1 LFASWRE
8 KPKKTLLSVLGIMM
22 IVGFV
27 LVGCGPLPTATP
39 VLAPS
44 AEPLGPAVVTTTPV
58 PPTAPAGLGNPF
70 DIFKPLIIQPATE
83 LLKFLYGLL
92 GSYGLA
98 IIAFTIIV
106 RVVLTP
112 LMMQQVRSQK
122 SMSALQPQLQEIQKK
137 YAKDKEK
144 LNQETMRLYK
154 EAGVNPLGGC
164 FPLLIQ
170 MPILGGLYY
179 ALLNLSTTPEF
190 RAPFL
195 WLPNLADK
203 EGVPY
208 ILIIT
213 MVASQ
218 FLYQRIMTPPT
229 PSADPQQQAT
239 TRMMQFMPLLFAVMF
254 INFPSGIVLY
264 WVATNL
270 VSIGQQYLIMR
281 LTPTP
286 APVTI
291 SLTESR
297 PQPVT
302 ISAPEERP
310 SLGEGFR
317 RLLGLPQPAEEA
329 PPAQPPKTTS
339 ASTPTK
345 PSRPKKK
352 KKR

>member
-1 LFASWRE
+1 LPEKNLFR
-8 KPKKTLLSVLGIMM
+8 VLGILV

-27 LVGCGPLPTATP
+27 LLGCAPLPTATP
-39 VLAPS
+39 VPTPS
-44 AEPLGPAVVTTTPV
+44 AEPLGPAAVTTPV
-58 PPTAPAGLGNPF
+58 PPAAPSGLRSPF
-70 DIFKPLIIQPATE
+70 DIFIPLIIQPATE

-98 IIAFTIIV
+98 IIVFTLII

-122 SMSALQPQLQEIQKK
+122 AMSALQPHLQEIQKK
-137 YAKDKEK
+137 YAKEREK
-144 LNQETMRLYK
+144 LSQETMRLYK

-164 FPLLIQ
+164 LPLLIQ

-179 ALLNLSTTPEF
+179 ALMNLASTPEF

-195 WLPNLADK
+195 WLPNLAEP
-203 EGVPY
+203 EGLPY
-208 ILIIT
+208 ILIII

-229 PSADPQQQAT
+229 PTADPQQQAMN
-239 TRMMQFMPLLFAVMF
+239 RMMQFMPLLFAVMF
-254 INFPSGIVLY
+254 ISFPAGIVLY
-264 WVATNL
+264 WVATNI
-270 VSIGQQYLIMR
+270 VSIVQQYIIMR
-281 LTPTP
+281 LTPEP

-302 ISAPEERP
+302 ISAPAERP
-310 SLGEGFR
+310 TLGEAFR
-317 RLLGLPQPAEEA
+317 RLLGAPQPVAENKPA
-329 PPAQPPKTTS
+329 PPPKTTS
-339 ASTPTK
+339 APTPGK
-345 PSRPKKK
+345 PSRAKKK

>member
-1 LFASWRE
+1 L
-8 KPKKTLLSVLGIMM
+8 PKKNLFRVLGILV

-27 LVGCGPLPTATP
+27 LVGCAPLPTATP
-39 VLAPS
+39 IPTPS

-58 PPTAPAGLGNPF
+58 PPTAPAGFRPF
-70 DIFKPLIIQPATE
+70 DIFIPLIIQPATE

-98 IIAFTIIV
+98 IIVFTLII

-122 SMSALQPQLQEIQKK
+122 AMSALQPYLQEIQKK

-144 LNQETMRLYK
+144 LNQETMALYK

-164 FPLLIQ
+164 LPLLIQ

-179 ALLNLSTTPEF
+179 ALMNLVSTTPEF

-195 WLPNLADK
+195 WLPNLAEK
-203 EGVPY
+203 EGPPY
-208 ILIIT
+208 ILIII

-229 PSADPQQQAT
+229 PTADPQQQAT
-239 TRMMQFMPLLFAVMF
+239 NRMMQFMPLLFAVMF
-254 INFPSGIVLY
+254 INFQSGIVLY
-264 WVATNL
+264 WVATNI
-270 VSIGQQYLIMR
+270 VSIVQQYIIMR
-281 LTPTP
+281 LTPAP

-317 RLLGLPQPAEEA
+317 RLLGLPQPAEETKPA
-329 PPAQPPKTTS
+329 PPPKTTS

>member
-1 LFASWRE
+1 MFASWRE
-8 KPKKTLLSVLGIMM
+8 KPKKTLFSVLGILM
-22 IVGFV
+22 IVGLV

-39 VLAPS
+39 VPTPS
-44 AEPLGPAVVTTTPV
+44 AEPLGPAVVTATPV
-58 PPTAPAGLGNPF
+58 PPTAPSGLGNPF
-70 DIFKPLIIQPATE
+70 DIFKPLIIQPAAE

-98 IIAFTIIV
+98 IIVFTFII
-106 RVVLTP
+106 RIVLTP

-122 SMSALQPQLQEIQKK
+122 AMSALQPLLQEIQKK

-164 FPLLIQ
+164 LPLFIQ

-179 ALLNLSTTPEF
+179 ALMSLSTTPEF

-195 WLPNLADK
+195 WLPNLAEK
-203 EGVPY
+203 EGFPY

-297 PQPVT
+297 PQPAT
-302 ISAPEERP
+302 IAAPEERP
-310 SLGEGFR
+310 SLGEAFR
-317 RLLGLPQPAEEA
+317 RLLGLPKPAEEA
-329 PPAQPPKTTS
+329 PPAPPPKPTS
-339 ASTPTK
+339 APTK
-345 PSRPKKK
+345 KSSKSK

>member
-1 LFASWRE
+1 LKS
-8 KPKKTLLSVLGIMM
+8 
-22 IVGFV
+22 
-27 LVGCGPLPTATP
+27 
-39 VLAPS
+39 
-44 AEPLGPAVVTTTPV
+44 
-58 PPTAPAGLGNPF
+58 PF
-70 DIFKPLIIQPATE
+70 DIFIPLIIRPSTE
-83 LLKFLYGLL
+83 FLKFLYGLL

-98 IIAFTIIV
+98 IIVFTLIV
-106 RVVLTP
+106 RTVLTP
-112 LMMQQVRSQK
+112 LMLQQVRSQK
-122 SMSALQPQLQEIQKK
+122 AMSALQPQLQEIQKK

-144 LNQETMRLYK
+144 LSQEQMRLYK

-164 FPLLIQ
+164 LPMLIQ

-179 ALLNLSTTPEF
+179 ALFSLSKTPEF

-195 WLPNLADK
+195 WLPNLAEK
-203 EGVPY
+203 EGFPY

-229 PSADPQQQAT
+229 TDPQQQST
-239 TRMMQFMPLLFAVMF
+239 NRMMQFTPLIFAFMF
-254 INFPSGIVLY
+254 INFPSGLVLY
-264 WVATNL
+264 WVATNI
-270 VSIGQQYLIMR
+270 VSIVQQYLIMR

-310 SLGEGFR
+310 SLGEAVR
-317 RLLGLPQPAEEA
+317 RLLGLPQPAEEPPPA
-329 PPAQPPKTTS
+329 PPATQPKATRAPAK
-339 ASTPTK
+339 K
-345 PSRPKKK
+345 PSRAK

>member
-1 LFASWRE
+1 
-8 KPKKTLLSVLGIMM
+8 
-22 IVGFV
+22 
-27 LVGCGPLPTATP
+27 
-39 VLAPS
+39 
-44 AEPLGPAVVTTTPV
+44 
-58 PPTAPAGLGNPF
+58 
-70 DIFKPLIIQPATE
+70 LIIQPATE

-122 SMSALQPQLQEIQKK
+122 AMSALQPQLQDIQKK

-164 FPLLIQ
+164 LPLLIQ

-179 ALLNLSTTPEF
+179 ALMNLVSTTPEF

-195 WLPNLADK
+195 WLPNLAEK
-203 EGVPY
+203 EGPPY
-208 ILIIT
+208 ILIII

-229 PSADPQQQAT
+229 PTADPQQQAT

-254 INFPSGIVLY
+254 INFQSGIVLY
-264 WVATNL
+264 WVATNI
-270 VSIGQQYLIMR
+270 VSIVQQYLLMR

-310 SLGEGFR
+310 SLGEAVR
-317 RLLGLPQPAEEA
+317 RLLGLPQPAEEPPPA
-329 PPAQPPKTTS
+329 PPATQPKATRAPAK
-339 ASTPTK
+339 K
-345 PSRPKKK
+345 PSRAK

>member
-1 LFASWRE
+1 MFAPWRR
-8 KPKKTLLSVLGIMM
+8 KPKKTLFSVLGILI

-27 LVGCGPLPTATP
+27 LIGCGPLTAATP
-39 VLAPS
+39 VPTPS
-44 AEPLGPAVVTTTPV
+44 AEPLGPAVVTTTP
-58 PPTAPAGLGNPF
+58 APSAAPSGIRSPF
-70 DIFKPLIIQPATE
+70 DIFIPLIIQPATE

-98 IIAFTIIV
+98 IIAFTFII
-106 RVVLTP
+106 RIVLTP

-122 SMSALQPQLQEIQKK
+122 AMTALQPQLQEIQKK
-137 YAKDKEK
+137 YAKEKEK
-144 LNQETMRLYK
+144 LSQETMRLYK
-154 EAGVNPLGGC
+154 EAGVNPFGGC

-203 EGVPY
+203 EGFPY

-229 PSADPQQQAT
+229 PAADPQQQAT
-239 TRMMQFMPLLFAVMF
+239 NRMMQFMPLLFAVMF
-254 INFPSGIVLY
+254 INFPAGIVLY
-264 WVATNL
+264 WVATNI
-270 VSIGQQYLIMR
+270 VSIVQQYIIMR
-281 LTPTP
+281 LTPNP
-286 APVTI
+286 APVAI

-310 SLGEGFR
+310 SLGEAFR
-317 RLLGLPQPAEEA
+317 RLLGAPQPVEEA
-329 PPAQPPKTTS
+329 KPAPPPKATS
-339 ASTPTK
+339 ATPPTK
-345 PSRPKKK
+345 PSRAKKK

>member
-1 LFASWRE
+1 VSL
-8 KPKKTLLSVLGIMM
+8 PKKNLFSVLGILI

-27 LVGCGPLPTATP
+27 LVGCVPMPTATSMP
-39 VLAPS
+39 TPS

-58 PPTAPAGLGNPF
+58 PPTAPSGSRGPF
-70 DIFKPLIIQPATE
+70 DIFIPLIIQPATE
-83 LLKFLYGLL
+83 FLKFLYGLL

-98 IIAFTIIV
+98 IIAFTFII
-106 RVVLTP
+106 RIVLTP
-112 LMMQQVRSQK
+112 LMMQQVRAQK
-122 SMSALQPQLQEIQKK
+122 AMNALQPQLQEIQKK

-144 LNQETMRLYK
+144 LNQETMALYK

-164 FPLLIQ
+164 LPLLIQ

-179 ALLNLSTTPEF
+179 ALLNLSKTPEF

-195 WLPNLADK
+195 WLPNLAEK
-203 EGVPY
+203 EGFPY

-218 FLYQRIMTPPT
+218 FLYQRIMTPATPT
-229 PSADPQQQAT
+229 ADPQQQAT
-239 TRMMQFMPLLFAVMF
+239 NRMMQFMPLLFAVMF

-264 WVATNL
+264 WVMTNL
-270 VSIGQQYLIMR
+270 VSIVQQYIIMR

-286 APVTI
+286 APVSI

-302 ISAPEERP
+302 ISATEERP
-310 SLGEGFR
+310 SLGEAFR
-317 RLLGLPQPAEEA
+317 RLLGVPQPVEEA
-329 PPAQPPKTTS
+329 PPAPPPKTAS
-339 ASTPTK
+339 APASTK
-345 PSRPKKK
+345 PSRAKKK